1 VSFVEEE
8 IASQPASWRRA
19 AELSTRLSA
28 PLPGRGG
35 RVAVVG
41 CGTSLFIGQSMAAL
55 REASGDGETD
65 AFPAS
70 ELPAGRRYDL
80 VVALSRSGTTSE
92 VLKALDVLAGMPTLA
107 ITADGGAPLAA
118 RADRAVV
125 LDFADERSVVQTR
138 FATTALALARARLGH
153 SLGLAAADAE
163 DALEAPLPES
173 ADEVAFLGTGWRV
186 GLAREAAL
194 KVREAAGPGA
204 GDFLFVAVG
213 TGIGAAFVAGGAP
226 YRGAHGR
233 AGELGHTVVE
243 PDGPPCECGGRGHL
257 EAIASAAAIERAYAE
272 AGGADGASARE
283 VAELAG
289 AHDPIAREI
298 WDRAVAALASA
309 LASSVAVLDPA
320 LVVLGGGLADAG
332 PALFE
337 PLSAAVAERVTL
349 GAPPPI
355 VPAALGAEAGC
366 RGAAL
371 LAWRALAPG

>member
-1 VSFVEEE
+1 MSFVEEE

-138 FATTALALARARLGH
+138 FATTAHALARARLGH

-194 KVREAAGPGA
+194 KVREAAGLQSEAHPALEYRHGP
-204 GDFLFVAVG
+204 
-213 TGIGAAFVAGGAP
+213 ISAA
-226 YRGAHGR
+226 
-233 AGELGHTVVE
+233 
-243 PDGPPCECGGRGHL
+243 GRGTL
-257 EAIASAAAIERAYAE
+257 VWALGPIPSDLAADVERTGAQLERSTRDPMAELVRIQRFAVREAIA
-272 AGGADGASARE
+272 AGR
-283 VAELAG
+283 
-289 AHDPIAREI
+289 DPDNPPHLTR
-298 WDRAVAALASA
+298 S
-309 LASSVAVLDPA
+309 
-320 LVVLGGGLADAG
+320 VVL
-332 PALFE
+332 P
-337 PLSAAVAERVTL
+337 
-349 GAPPPI
+349 
-355 VPAALGAEAGC
+355 
-366 RGAAL
+366 
-371 LAWRALAPG
+371 

>member
-138 FATTALALARARLGH
+138 FATTALAL
-153 SLGLAAADAE
+153 SDLAADVERTGAQLERSTRDPMAE
-163 DALEAPLPES
+163 LVRIQRFA
-173 ADEVAFLGTGWRV
+173 
-186 GLAREAAL
+186 
-194 KVREAAGPGA
+194 VREAIAAGR
-204 GDFLFVAVG
+204 D
-213 TGIGAAFVAGGAP
+213 
-226 YRGAHGR
+226 
-233 AGELGHTVVE
+233 
-243 PDGPPCECGGRGHL
+243 PDNPPHL
-257 EAIASAAAIERAYAE
+257 TRS
-272 AGGADGASARE
+272 
-283 VAELAG
+283 
-289 AHDPIAREI
+289 
-298 WDRAVAALASA
+298 
-309 LASSVAVLDPA
+309 
-320 LVVLGGGLADAG
+320 VVL
-332 PALFE
+332 P
-337 PLSAAVAERVTL
+337 
-349 GAPPPI
+349 
-355 VPAALGAEAGC
+355 
-366 RGAAL
+366 
-371 LAWRALAPG
+371 

>member
-1 VSFVEEE
+1 MSFVEEE

-173 ADEVAFLGTGWRV
+173 ADGVAFLGTGWRV

-194 KVREAAGPGA
+194 KVREAAGLQSEAHPALEYRHGP
-204 GDFLFVAVG
+204 
-213 TGIGAAFVAGGAP
+213 ISAA
-226 YRGAHGR
+226 
-233 AGELGHTVVE
+233 
-243 PDGPPCECGGRGHL
+243 GRGTL
-257 EAIASAAAIERAYAE
+257 VWALGPIPSDLAADVERTGAQLERSTRDPMAELVRIQRFAVREAIA
-272 AGGADGASARE
+272 AGR
-283 VAELAG
+283 
-289 AHDPIAREI
+289 DPDNPPHLTR
-298 WDRAVAALASA
+298 S
-309 LASSVAVLDPA
+309 
-320 LVVLGGGLADAG
+320 VVL
-332 PALFE
+332 P
-337 PLSAAVAERVTL
+337 
-349 GAPPPI
+349 
-355 VPAALGAEAGC
+355 
-366 RGAAL
+366 
-371 LAWRALAPG
+371 

>member
-1 VSFVEEE
+1 MSFVEEE

-186 GLAREAAL
+186 GLAREAAH
-194 KVREAAGPGA
+194 KVREAAGLQSEAHPALEYRHGP
-204 GDFLFVAVG
+204 
-213 TGIGAAFVAGGAP
+213 ISAA
-226 YRGAHGR
+226 
-233 AGELGHTVVE
+233 
-243 PDGPPCECGGRGHL
+243 GRGTL
-257 EAIASAAAIERAYAE
+257 VWALGPIPSDLAADVERTGAQLERSTRDPMAELVRIQRFAVREAIA
-272 AGGADGASARE
+272 AGR
-283 VAELAG
+283 
-289 AHDPIAREI
+289 DPDNPPHLTR
-298 WDRAVAALASA
+298 S
-309 LASSVAVLDPA
+309 
-320 LVVLGGGLADAG
+320 VVL
-332 PALFE
+332 P
-337 PLSAAVAERVTL
+337 
-349 GAPPPI
+349 
-355 VPAALGAEAGC
+355 
-366 RGAAL
+366 
-371 LAWRALAPG
+371 